1 MQTLCQI
8 NSCKMWLIYF
18 AVLSVLPS
26 RLESFCMFTLC
37 VCPSA
42 GEDRP
47 QRFQTGLRC
56 PLRRLEFGNHT
67 GEDDDLSCDRLCVR
81 YWKWFLLHCCFS
93 MNWPRDGS
101 PTRSGTVC
109 SISWRRWWRAT
120 RHSSA
125 ALRRDSSPPN
135 SSTSSTCGETHT
147 HTWPRSHCDLQRFLF
162 LRVCWLSRGDVI
174 TQIHCVIT
182 WCTRRLLLLIHSNCK
197 SSRWSL
203 WLTWFWRVLIKSF
216 ILLFL
221 TALQRTIQKGQSTK
235 SFWWVPVSCW
245 KPHVQHFLTWK
256 LNENYYCYRKHGY
269 IREFFIFIL
278 SYHGLGNYAIKYL
291 IG

>member
-1 MQTLCQI
+1 
-8 NSCKMWLIYF
+8 MWSFVCGTESDFCYT
-18 AVLSVLPS
+18 AVSVWTGHGTVPLPEVEQCVRSADAGGEGRPATAQQLWGETVLP
-26 RLESFCMFTLC
+26 
-37 VCPSA
+37 
-42 GEDRP
+42 
-47 QRFQTGLRC
+47 QIHQLRQ
-56 PLRRLEFGNHT
+56 PV
-67 GEDDDLSCDRLCVR
+67 VR
-81 YWKWFLLHCCFS
+81 
-93 MNWPRDGS
+93 
-101 PTRSGTVC
+101 
-109 SISWRRWWRAT
+109 
-120 RHSSA
+120 
-125 ALRRDSSPPN
+125 
-135 SSTSSTCGETHT
+135 HT

-162 LRVCWLSRGDVI
+162 LRVCWLGRGDVI

-203 WLTWFWRVLIKSF
+203 WLTWFWRALIKSF

-269 IREFFIFIL
+269 IREFFIFIW
-278 SYHGLGNYAIKYL
+278 SYHGLGNYAIKSL

>member
-67 GEDDDLSCDRLCVR
+67 GEDDDLSCDRLCVW

-147 HTWPRSHCDLQRFLF
+147 HTHMTAVTLRSPAFPLSQSLLTQQRG
-162 LRVCWLSRGDVI
+162 CNNSD
-174 TQIHCVIT
+174 
-182 WCTRRLLLLIHSNCK
+182 
-197 SSRWSL
+197 SL
-203 WLTWFWRVLIKSF
+203 WSHDAHDASCCSF
-216 ILLFL
+216 
-221 TALQRTIQKGQSTK
+221 TATARAQDGA
-235 SFWWVPVSCW
+235 
-245 KPHVQHFLTWK
+245 
-256 LNENYYCYRKHGY
+256 YD
-269 IREFFIFIL
+269 
-278 SYHGLGNYAIKYL
+278 
-291 IG
+291 